1 MDPEIKAQF
10 EETRRHFDVVAEG
23 MRGELQLVSEHL
35 SSRLESV
42 SSRTDRI
49 EPAVEETRRHFDV
62 VTEGMR
68 AHVQLVAD
76 ETRRHFDVV
85 ADGMRAH
92 VQLVADETRRHFDV
106 VAEGMRSDVRL
117 VAEGVSSL
125 AERVDRVEENLREEI
140 RQTRTDL
147 TALIT
152 ISYGDLDRR
161 VRRLESDL

>member
-1 MDPEIKAQF
+1 MDPEIRAQF

-49 EPAVEETRRHFDV
+49 EPAAE
-62 VTEGMR
+62 
-68 AHVQLVAD
+68 
-76 ETRRHFDVV
+76 
-85 ADGMRAH
+85 
-92 VQLVADETRRHFDV
+92 ETRRHFDV

>member
-1 MDPEIKAQF
+1 MDPEVRAQF

-76 ETRRHFDVV
+76 ETRRHFDAV
-85 ADGMRAH
+85 AEGMRSD
-92 VQLVADETRRHFDV
+92 VRLVADETRRHFDV

-125 AERVDRVEENLREEI
+125 AERVDRVEENLRGEI
-140 RQTRTDL
+140 LQTRTDL

>member
-1 MDPEIKAQF
+1 MDPEIRAQF

-42 SSRTDRI
+42 SSRTDRL

-76 ETRRHFDVV
+76 ETRRHFDAV

-152 ISYGDLDRR
+152 VSYGDLDRR

>member
-1 MDPEIKAQF
+1 MDPEIRAQF
-10 EETRRHFDVVAEG
+10 EETRRHFDVVTEG

-42 SSRTDRI
+42 SSRTDRL

-62 VTEGMR
+62 VAEGMR

-76 ETRRHFDVV
+76 ETRRHFDAV

-152 ISYGDLDRR
+152 VSYGDLDRR